1 MNQHDNEW
9 YGDEDDDYV
18 SKSELK
24 REMEDRQ
31 ALGEEIVKL
40 PANQL
45 DKIPLDEQLRDAI
58 ELAQRLSNKRE
69 AKRRQLQYIGRL
81 MRSRDM
87 DPIRAAVD
95 VIKQRSLQANARFAR
110 LERLRDQLTS
120 AGNDGVGLV
129 LEHYPDADRQQ
140 LRQLLRK
147 LHKADGTL
155 DTATHRNLFRYL
167 RELDEAALEAEALP
181 EAPVESAEWGS
192 NEWNDEAWQDDDSDD
207 ESSER

>member
-1 MNQHDNEW
+1 MNHNDSDWQHDE
-9 YGDEDDDYV
+9 EDDYV

-45 DKIPLDEQLRDAI
+45 AKIPLDEQLRDAI
-58 ELAQRLSNKRE
+58 ELAQRLANKRE

-87 DPIRAAVD
+87 EPIRAAVD

-110 LERLRDQLTS
+110 LERLRDQLVS
-120 AGNDGVGLV
+120 AGDDGVGLV
-129 LEHYPDADRQQ
+129 LERYPHADRQH

-147 LHKADGTL
+147 LHKADGSI
-155 DTATHRNLFRYL
+155 DVATHRNLFRYL
-167 RELDEAALEAEALP
+167 RELEEASLDQDTAIAEAQNTADWHHDP
-181 EAPVESAEWGS
+181 
-192 NEWNDEAWQDDDSDD
+192 DQDSKEPHD
-207 ESSER
+207 